1 MDSISG
7 IGSMPTLASVF
18 ASCSLDK
25 SCLLWDQRQTRPASA
40 LLEHWEVRLKEL
52 VWSQLASKEHL
63 LYLGDEAGRILT
75 VDKRMPRRCLHQQRY
90 FDCPIRRIN
99 LQWLV
104 RAMFYL
110 FAMISICCEFH
121 LIFSDRMAVIADSN
135 EVKVSKV
142 TDDDGG
148 QDHEMLYT
156 GSSSQHILRDCV
168 WLQQDL
174 LATVGFAGKLDFHR
188 LGLDK
193 SSA

>member
-1 MDSISG
+1 
-7 IGSMPTLASVF
+7 
-18 ASCSLDK
+18 
-25 SCLLWDQRQTRPASA
+25 
-40 LLEHWEVRLKEL
+40 
-52 VWSQLASKEHL
+52 
-63 LYLGDEAGRILT
+63 
-75 VDKRMPRRCLHQQRY
+75 
-90 FDCPIRRIN
+90 
-99 LQWLV
+99 
-104 RAMFYL
+104 
-110 FAMISICCEFH
+110 
-121 LIFSDRMAVIADSN
+121 MAVIADSN